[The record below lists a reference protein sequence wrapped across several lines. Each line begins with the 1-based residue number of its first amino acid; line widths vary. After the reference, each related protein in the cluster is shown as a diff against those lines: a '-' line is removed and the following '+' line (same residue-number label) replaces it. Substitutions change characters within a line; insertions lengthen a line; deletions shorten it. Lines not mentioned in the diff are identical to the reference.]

1 MRNLNLLKTIFVI
14 GLLAFAA
21 ISCGRK
27 NQITLQKPAN
37 LIDKSTLSELLIG
50 AYIIESAV
58 YYKSQK
64 GINIGLYTT
73 AYYNA
78 LFNKYKVTKK
88 QFYESMNYYIGTDND
103 ISKLFL
109 NVINKL
115 MTMQNTPVN
124 QQQST
129 GENASSGKNDIK
141 EKE

>member
-1 MRNLNLLKTIFVI
+1 MKNSNLLKVFFII
-14 GLLAFAA
+14 GLLAFVAVG
-21 ISCGRK
+21 CGRK
-27 NQITLQKPAN
+27 NQITLQKPTN

-50 AYIIESAV
+50 SYIIESAV

-78 LFNKYKVTKK
+78 LFDKHKVTKK
-88 QFYESMNYYIGTDND
+88 QFYESMNYYIGTDKD

-129 GENASSGKNDIK
+129 GENAPSEKNNTK
-141 EKE
+141 EK